1 MTVTNVLK
9 LTLLGCVII
18 YWLIIKWCDLKMY
31 ARFKKGVHSTHHNTR
46 HNMKPAHSSEK
57 QLKNKLSIKRIF
69 LHNLGHILS
78 ILDNLLPNTC
88 FIHFIEHNV
97 I

>member
-1 MTVTNVLK
+1 MTVAGVLK
-9 LTLLGCVII
+9 LPLLDCVII

-57 QLKNKLSIKRIF
+57 QLKNKLSTQGFFFYIISDTF
-69 LHNLGHILS
+69 QV
-78 ILDNLLPNTC
+78 
-88 FIHFIEHNV
+88 F
-97 I
+97 